1 VKFLFNTMQI
11 NKLYRQGVN
20 AIIVDKDSNFLLVQK
35 NTWQDNILTIPGGGK
50 ENDETPE
57 ENLFRELA
65 EEIGAEKKDLI
76 ILGISSH
83 NIEYD
88 YSIELSSKINGGEY
102 RGQSYKQFVVR
113 FIGDKD
119 KLIFTPKEFRN
130 HKWVKAQELHK
141 YLVLPNQYKTH
152 KQAINEILPGI
163 IQ

>member
-1 VKFLFNTMQI
+1 MQI

-20 AIIVDKDSNFLLVQK
+20 AIIFDKDNNVLLVQK
-35 NTWQDNILTIPGGGK
+35 NAWQDNILTIPGGGR

-88 YSIELSSKINGGEY
+88 YPAELALKVNRGKY

-119 KLIFTPKEFRN
+119 
-130 HKWVKAQELHK
+130 
-141 YLVLPNQYKTH
+141 
-152 KQAINEILPGI
+152 
-163 IQ
+163 

>member
-1 VKFLFNTMQI
+1 MSKP
-11 NKLYRQGVN
+11 YRQGVN
-20 AIIVDKDSNFLLVQK
+20 AIIFDKDNNVLLVQK
-35 NTWQDNILTIPGGGK
+35 NAWEDNVLTILGGGR

-88 YSIELSSKINGGEY
+88 YPAELALKVNRGKY

-119 KLIFTPKEFRN
+119 KLIFTPKEFRG
-130 HKWVKAQELHK
+130 HKWVKAEDLHK

-152 KQAINEILPGI
+152 KQAIDEILPGI
-163 IQ
+163 I

>member
-1 VKFLFNTMQI
+1 MQI